1 MNNILCLAGHVMLE
15 EFSDSLK
22 SLNWEN
28 VYAKKIEFKTAVEES
43 LAAENSDQNEALDG
57 SDSES
62 NIGEEEVE
70 VEVESEV
77 DPVED
82 ENVLDEDIPV
92 DNELGDIDVEVDAEE
107 VAAAEA
113 EDKDDDAS
121 VTATSI

>member
-1 MNNILCLAGHVMLE
+1 MLE

-62 NIGEEEVE
+62 NIGEGE
-70 VEVESEV
+70 VEVESEG

-92 DNELGDIDVEVDAEE
+92 DDELGDIDVEVDVEE

-113 EDKDDDAS
+113 EDIDDDAS
-121 VTATSI
+121 LTATSI